1 MAVKL
6 AGKMRQT
13 LSFVISWPAAATA
26 GRIYLRNRDFV

>member
-13 LSFVISWPAAATA
+13 LSFVISWTAATA
-26 GRIYLRNRDFV
+26 VGRIYLRK